1 VGDVDKQKYND
12 LLMRAWKAVY
22 FMDNLTVN
30 MADKEKWLP
39 EFKKLLDEI
48 NSMITGDFTDNEILY
63 GFQI

>member
-1 VGDVDKQKYND
+1 
-12 LLMRAWKAVY
+12 MRAWKAVY

-48 NSMITGDFTDNEILY
+48 NSMITEDFTDNEILY